1 MTDAF
6 DGDDA
11 TLSVILLAA
20 TLLIVAAAAPVL
32 VEARPAR
39 EIPAP
44 AVEENLSGPGAPGWD
59 EVPAADV
66 PLSAAP
72 SGLPNYQQVSVRTV
86 DVQAARS
93 DGRLYVRM
101 RWNDG
106 DANTR
111 IDGPRS
117 FVDGAAVQIPV
128 NTSTQ
133 PAIAMGSE
141 RNLVNVW
148 YWHADGRTEELLAGG
163 QGSTTSLSGEGLET
177 YARHE
182 DGKWTV
188 VFSRPMTTETTN
200 RTAITDDAD
209 LDVAFAVFN
218 GSNMERAGR
227 KSVSAWYYLPL
238 GPGQS
243 GAPFETLLWV
253 IAGLAVVA
261 VVLVTIQGVRR
272 VRGESG
278 GDES

>member
-1 MTDAF
+1 MSDH
-6 DGDDA
+6 DDA
-11 TLSVILLAA
+11 TLSLILLAA
-20 TLLIVAAAAPVL
+20 ALLIVAAAAPML

-44 AVEENLSGPGAPGWD
+44 TVEENLSGPDAPGWE

-101 RWNDG
+101 RWSDA

-141 RNLVNVW
+141 RNMVNVW

-163 QGSTTSLSGEGLET
+163 QGSTTTLSGEALET
-177 YARHE
+177 SARHE

-188 VFSRPMTTETTN
+188 VFSRSMTTETAN

-238 GPGQS
+238 GPEPS
-243 GAPFETLLWV
+243 GAPFETFLWAV
-253 IAGLAVVA
+253 AGLAVVA

-272 VRGESG
+272 VRGDSG
-278 GDES
+278 GESP